1 MGFRVRGVRMWLRD
15 TDAREDADCWPL
27 REIVSL
33 CGLTLSGE
41 DAPDDWAVRGHSLS
55 EKRQQSQRIRLATVG
70 GQLLDLDHRPVGGV
84 GNDQGFDDQREAGR

>member
-1 MGFRVRGVRMWLRD
+1 MRMWLGD

-33 CGLTLSGE
+33 CGLTLGGE
-41 DAPDDWAVRGHSLS
+41 GATDDGAVRSHSLS
-55 EKRQQSQRIRLATVG
+55 KKRQQGQRVRLATVG
-70 GQLLDLDHRPVGGV
+70 GQFLDLDHRPIGGV

>member
-1 MGFRVRGVRMWLRD
+1 MGFRVRGVRMWLGD

-33 CGLTLSGE
+33 CGLTLGCE
-41 DAPDDWAVRGHSLS
+41 DAPDDGAVCGHSLS
-55 EKRQQSQRIRLATVG
+55 KKRQQGQRVRLATVG
-70 GQLLDLDHRPVGGV
+70 GQLLDFDHRPIGGV